1 MKAKIYVINEGTPT
15 QFFGISFYDGEEWK
29 VSLPYKQFKTRS
41 GAEKAI
47 SKRPSHLQCR
57 CPFSCRFP

>member
-1 MKAKIYVINEGTPT
+1 MKAKVYVINEGTTT
-15 QFFGISFYDGEEWK
+15 QFLGISFYDGEEWK

-47 SKRPSHLQCR
+47 SKRGWELVK
-57 CPFSCRFP
+57 